1 LCQVAYAKT
10 ESKLCKQKIIKK
22 IYIMKIRKII
32 LLTVLP
38 FILFNCNPRK
48 EAASIELQDLSTAEI
63 SRLSDEEYSSFAEN
77 KFESAQENPLST
89 FSIDVDTDSY
99 SNFRRFINQGQLPP
113 KDAIRTEEMVNYFKY
128 DYPEPYGSDPV
139 QISTEVGS
147 SPWNPS
153 YRLIK
158 IGLKAKDIKTDHLPA
173 SNFVF
178 LIDTSGSMEGP
189 ERLELVK
196 SSLNLLV
203 NNLRPS
209 DRISIVTYSG
219 EAGLLLP
226 STSGDEKREIKNA
239 INSLSAGGSTAGGEG
254 IELAY
259 KIAEKNFI
267 KSGNNRIILCTD
279 GDFNVGPSSESE
291 LESLIEEKR
300 KSGVYLSILGYGM
313 GNYKDDKMQILAQK
327 GNGNHAYI
335 DNLQEANR
343 VLVSEFSST
352 LYTVAKDVK
361 IQVEFNPYKVQYYRL
376 IGYETRLMNKEG
388 FNDDS
393 KDAGEMGAGHTVTA
407 VYEVIP
413 VGVKA
418 TNVPSVDNLKYQKT
432 ETFKKAEVY
441 SNSPDLLTVKMRYKE
456 PESDTSKKIEV
467 SVIDDGRNET
477 STDFKFISAVVMYSQ
492 LIRNSNYKGESSYD
506 DVIRLAKSS
515 LGNDNLGYR
524 SEFVRL
530 VEITKGLQDN

>member
-1 LCQVAYAKT
+1 MKAKT
-10 ESKLCKQKIIKK
+10 ILLLAAAQ
-22 IYIMKIRKII
+22 II
-32 LLTVLP
+32 LFSCNQRRAADAKELTDNV
-38 FILFNCNPRK
+38 
-48 EAASIELQDLSTAEI
+48 TADEVANF
-63 SRLSDEEYSSFAEN
+63 SDEEYSSFSEN
-77 KFESAQENPLST
+77 KFESARENPLST

-99 SNFRRFINQGQLPP
+99 SNFRRMINQGQLPP

-128 DYPEPYGSDPV
+128 DYPEPFGNDPV
-139 QISTEVGS
+139 SITTEIGS

-153 YRLIK
+153 YRLVK
-158 IGLKAKDIKTDHLPA
+158 IGLKAKEIKTGNLPA

-178 LIDTSGSMEGP
+178 LIDTSGSMEGA
-189 ERLELVK
+189 EKLDLVK

-219 EAGLLLP
+219 NAGLVLP
-226 STSGDEKREIKNA
+226 STSGENKREIKNA
-239 INSLSAGGSTAGGEG
+239 IDNLSAGGSTAGGEG

-259 KIAEKNFI
+259 QVAKENFI
-267 KSGNNRIILCTD
+267 RNGNNRIILCTD
-279 GDFNVGPSSESE
+279 GDFNVGLSSESE
-291 LESLIEEKR
+291 LENLIEEKR
-300 KSGVYLSILGYGM
+300 KSGVFLSVLGYGM
-313 GNYKDDKMQILAQK
+313 GNYKDNKMQILAQK

-343 VLVSEFSST
+343 VLVSEFSAT

-361 IQVEFNPYKVQYYRL
+361 IQVEFNPSQVQYYRL
-376 IGYETRLMNKEG
+376 IGYETRLLNKED

-407 VYEVIP
+407 LYEIIP

-418 TNVPSVDNLKYQKT
+418 NNVPSVDNLKYQKNETPQRT
-432 ETFKKAEVY
+432 ENI
-441 SNSPDLLTVKMRYKE
+441 NSSDLLTVKMRYKD
-456 PESDTSKKIEV
+456 PENETSKKIEV
-467 SVIDDGRNET
+467 TVTDDGRNQV
-477 STDFKFISAVVMYSQ
+477 STDFTFASSVAMYSQ
-492 LIRNSNYKGESSYD
+492 LLRNSNYKGEATYD

-515 LGNDNLGYR
+515 LGKDDQGYR

-530 VEITKGLQDN
+530 VEITKGLSK